1 MDQVVKVR
9 NLNVNYAVHE
19 RKAGFREALKSLFH
33 REKTEVEA
41 VKDISFSIRQ
51 GEIVG
56 FLGPNGAGKTTT
68 LKALSGLLYPTS
80 GTVRVAGYTP
90 QERSHDFLREIT
102 LLMGQKQQLLWDL
115 SAADSFQLNKI
126 IYDIPE
132 ERYRH
137 NLATLTDMLGIEQ
150 VINKPQRT
158 LSLGERMKCE
168 LAAAMLHNPKVLF
181 LDEPT
186 IGMDANVQH
195 KVRQFIADYRNEFD
209 ATIILTSHYMND
221 VTVLADRILV
231 VDCGCLIFEGS
242 PAELTNRFSNQK
254 LIKLIFSSTVES
266 DKLSA
271 YGSIKY
277 QNGMKAEIYV
287 ERDKASTVL
296 MSILSQLP
304 VVDVSIE
311 EVPFEDVLN
320 QLLGKPQ

>member
-9 NLNVNYAVHE
+9 NLNVNYTVHE
-19 RKAGFREALKSLFH
+19 RKEGFREAIKSLFH
-33 REKTEVEA
+33 REKTKVEA
-41 VKDISFSIRQ
+41 VKDISFSIRR

-137 NLATLTDMLGIEQ
+137 NLATLTNMLGIEQ

-168 LAAAMLHNPKVLF
+168 LVAAMLHNPKVLF

-296 MSILSQLP
+296 VSILSQLP